1 MRAPPINAPMPGHDN
16 AHANQPFLGTYTG
29 HLNNT
34 IGTFRKSCQRCYV
47 RKMKCVIVEGSN
59 PKVCT
64 EYHKKGLACVFEEK
78 KTYSR
83 KSATS
88 AQCIC
93 QRLDET
99 WLIFLLLR
107 LNKYISTFGNLSSS
121 SIVVKHASCAN

>member
-1 MRAPPINAPMPGHDN
+1 MPGHNN
-16 AHANQPFLGTYTG
+16 AHANRSILGTG
-29 HLNNT
+29 NGQPNNI
-34 IGTFRKSCQRCYV
+34 IGTFRKSCQRCHV

-64 EYHKKGLACVFEEK
+64 EYHKKGLACGFEEK

-93 QRLDET
+93 QRLDEA
-99 WLIFLLLR
+99 WLNFLLLR
-107 LNKYISTFGNLSSS
+107 LDKYI
-121 SIVVKHASCAN
+121 